1 MRVSVCECIHVYVQT
16 ISCTHSSTARQKR
29 HLWCCTRCGPSC
41 CNIDRPR
48 AIRASTFAGRTL
60 GPSACVCLCRCQ
72 CRCRYLACACAGVGA
87 RRLVLGTGL
96 SAGFNSKILHRYTD
110 THAHLM
116 YACMYACS
124 SHRHHSPDQVVI
136 PPDVC
141 TPDQVCP
148 KHICNVCVCIY
159 TCVCVCVYRHAHRHD
174 VYTFR
179 SLSSGRAL
187 T

>member
-1 MRVSVCECIHVYVQT
+1 MYKQSHAHTAPPLDKRDTCGAVHDAAPAAA
-16 ISCTHSSTARQKR
+16 ISIGRAQFARQ
-29 HLWCCTRCGPSC
+29 PSLEELLV
-41 CNIDRPR
+41 RR
-48 AIRASTFAGRTL
+48 L
-60 GPSACVCLCRCQ
+60 CVCLCRGQ
-72 CRCRYLACACAGVGA
+72 CRCRCFACACAGVGA

-96 SAGFNSKILHRYTD
+96 SAGLNSKILHRYTD

-159 TCVCVCVYRHAHRHD
+159 TCVCVCVYRHAHRYD

-179 SLSSGRAL
+179 SLSSGRTL

>member
-1 MRVSVCECIHVYVQT
+1 MHTQLHRSTKETPVVLYTMRPQLLQYRSAARNSRVNLRWKNSWSVGFV
-16 ISCTHSSTARQKR
+16 
-29 HLWCCTRCGPSC
+29 
-41 CNIDRPR
+41 
-48 AIRASTFAGRTL
+48 
-60 GPSACVCLCRCQ
+60 CVCRGQ
-72 CRCRYLACACAGVGA
+72 CRCRCFACACAGVGA

-96 SAGFNSKILHRYTD
+96 SAGFNSKILHSHTD

-159 TCVCVCVYRHAHRHD
+159 TCVCVCVCTDTHTD
-174 VYTFR
+174 MMYTHLGRFR
-179 SLSSGRAL
+179 PAGR
-187 T
+187 